1 MSKETVTTW
10 SQTGHQITCS
20 QSQLDALI
28 AKVKSGEAV
37 DIVFNGEDGAKAQL
51 IDTNSLMIDTEAV
64 DFTLTVDAS
73 NVSMVS
79 DNEFEIVIGESGSE
93 INTDIIEF
101 VEADDE
107 IETLEAHAMSL
118 TQEDRDK
125 VAKES
130 VAKAF
135 EGLAKD
141 GYSFK

>member
-1 MSKETVTTW
+1 MTKEKVTTW
-10 SQTGHQITCS
+10 SQAGHQITCS

-37 DIVFNGEDGAKAQL
+37 DITFNGEDGAKAQL

-79 DNEFEIVIGESGSE
+79 DNEFEIVIGESDGE

-101 VEADDE
+101 SEADDE
-107 IETLEAHAMSL
+107 LKALEAHAMSL
-118 TQEDRDK
+118 TQEERDN